1 MGLGRRQMKT
11 RHVLAVDPQG
21 HLINQSLQITAYDQ
35 AFHRVESVVAAKKAL
50 SKYYCSVG
58 LVVFDS
64 LTPAFQDDIE
74 LLIAASPHDRVDC
87 TCFAKNTGGEGISVI
102 RIERLS

>member
-1 MGLGRRQMKT
+1 MKT

-74 LLIAASPHDRVDC
+74 LLIAASARPSGLQLFRQKCWRRRH
-87 TCFAKNTGGEGISVI
+87 FSH
-102 RIERLS
+102 SY